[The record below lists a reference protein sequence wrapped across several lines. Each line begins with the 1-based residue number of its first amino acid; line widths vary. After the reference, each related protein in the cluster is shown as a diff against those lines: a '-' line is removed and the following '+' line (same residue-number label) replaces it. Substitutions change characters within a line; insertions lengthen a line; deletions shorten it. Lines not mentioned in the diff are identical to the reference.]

1 MIHKVNSI
9 HMSLSNLIPSK
20 NLLMI
25 FIRDDVSHHNGS
37 LTSLGRKLYSDL
49 YSVLKVFREMLFMEI
64 HRAGEY
70 LSILCLS
77 ILLLLHCFGRSL
89 RTRATAFL
97 SVKLQWLM
105 WLTQALNKQKKAG
118 EREVNLSV
126 TNRSLTWEILGEKEI
141 PPFLFVF
148 QILTPFSKCRRINW
162 TSYLI
167 MKTPNKNAQGFHW
180 T

>member
-1 MIHKVNSI
+1 MMHKVNSI

-20 NLLMI
+20 NLLTI
-25 FIRDDVSHHNGS
+25 FIRDDVSHHNTNGC

-89 RTRATAFL
+89 RTRATAFFIC
-97 SVKLQWLM
+97 Q
-105 WLTQALNKQKKAG
+105 
-118 EREVNLSV
+118 
-126 TNRSLTWEILGEKEI
+126 
-141 PPFLFVF
+141 
-148 QILTPFSKCRRINW
+148 
-162 TSYLI
+162 
-167 MKTPNKNAQGFHW
+167 
-180 T
+180 